1 MKKLSIIALLLFS
14 CISVMAQDNKVEFT
28 LKSRYLNFPATI
40 DGEESLVE
48 IFIDGKKEFYFDII
62 LDEDE
67 TDFWVFL
74 DVTKFKG
81 KTAVLKSNTEN
92 TNVLKKIYQSDDR
105 EYLKDV
111 YKEKYRPQVHFSTMR
126 GWMNDV
132 NGLVYY
138 DGEYHMFYQ
147 HNPYGWGWGNMHWGH
162 AVSTDL
168 VHWKQL
174 PEALYPDH
182 TGTAFSGSCV
192 IDYKNTSGFKT
203 GENDVMVAIY
213 TTWHREIG
221 ERQNIAYSNDK
232 GRTWTK
238 YENNPVISGREK
250 KLKSGN
256 TRDPNVFRHKGINK
270 WVMIL
275 FERIGNTIFTS
286 DDLKTWKE
294 ESHFETFW
302 ECPELFELPVDGNP
316 NNTKWVVYGVN
327 GDYLI
332 GDFDGRNYTKEAG
345 LFNYIN
351 GAFLAAQTFE
361 NIPQAAGRRIQI
373 GWGYIQTD
381 DMPFNCVMT
390 FPTHL
395 TLRTTPNG
403 IRMFSEPVEE
413 IKKLHKKSYRPGN
426 VTVREANR
434 ELGKIDTELLHM
446 KFELEN
452 ITAITYGIQIDD
464 AILRY
469 DLKYNN
475 FTYNKSRRRGGREE
489 EGEEFEL
496 EPFKVKYLPDLACST
511 FSYEIIL
518 DRTSLEVFI
527 DKGRYTMVLPRTL
540 YPGNKGVQFRV
551 GEDGVVK
558 INNLEVHELA
568 SIWE

>member
-1 MKKLSIIALLLFS
+1 MRKTIISTLLF
-14 CISVMAQDNKVEFT
+14 CCLANLVWAED
-28 LKSRYLNFPATI
+28 LKIKIDKKFINFPATS
-40 DGEESLVE
+40 DGDESLVE

-74 DVTKFKG
+74 DVSKFKG
-81 KTAVLKSNTEN
+81 KTAILKSNIEN
-92 TNVLKKIYQSDDR
+92 TDVLKKIYQSDER
-105 EYLKDV
+105 KYLKNV

-138 DGEYHMFYQ
+138 DGEYHMFHQ

-213 TTWHREIG
+213 TTWHRQIG

-238 YENNPVISGREK
+238 YENNPVISDREK

-256 TRDPNVFRHKGINK
+256 TRDPNVFWHKGIKK

-332 GDFDGRNYTKEAG
+332 GDFDGRKYTKQAG

-351 GAFLAAQTFE
+351 GPFLAAQTFE
-361 NIPQAAGRRIQI
+361 NIPEKDGRRIQI

-390 FPTHL
+390 FPTEL

-403 IRMFSEPVEE
+403 IRMFNEPVEE
-413 IKKLHKKSYRPGN
+413 IKKLHKKTYRPGN

-434 ELGKIDTELLHM
+434 LLRKIDTELLHI

-452 ITAITYGIQIDD
+452 LSAINYGIQIDD
-464 AILRY
+464 AVIKY
-469 DLKYNN
+469 DLKDNN
-475 FTYNKSRRRGGREE
+475 FTYTKLRGRRDHEHQGA
-489 EGEEFEL
+489 EFEL
-496 EPFKVKYLPDLACST
+496 EPFKSKYLPDLASNII
-511 FSYEIIL
+511 SYEIIL

-527 DKGRYTMVLPRTL
+527 DKGRYTIVLPRTL
-540 YPGNKGVQFRV
+540 NPVNKAVQFMV
-551 GEDGVVK
+551 GEDGVIK
-558 INNLEVHELA
+558 INGLEVYELE
-568 SIWE
+568 SIWR